1 LEQLV
6 TINIFGQ
13 PFTFKTE
20 SDFSRAQEVA
30 DFLARE
36 VTRVENQQSNKSN
49 HTNKLAILIHAALN
63 IANENFE
70 IKDKH
75 SVFIKDIHQRSDRL
89 IQSLSDN
96 IGKMV

>member
-1 LEQLV
+1 MEQLV

-20 SDFSRAQEVA
+20 SDFSRAKEVA
-30 DFLARE
+30 DFLAQE

-49 HTNKLAILIHAALN
+49 QTNKLAILIHAALN

-70 IKDKH
+70 LKENH
-75 SVFIKDIHQRSDRL
+75 SVFLKDIYRRSDRL